1 MVNVGTIM
9 DNIKAVLDA
18 DSTLDTLLSVVG
30 SGSKVIVGAEL
41 PSNAAPPLINLVDM
55 TEGVIDP
62 DTAWT
67 EIVLGVVVR
76 VENKLENLPN
86 YTAIGSIGS
95 RINVLID
102 SQELSGARGVLY
114 TGAMQLTSDLEHD
127 GLSMKQYRFRIL
139 GL

>member
-18 DSTLDTLLSVVG
+18 DSTLDTLLGVVG

-55 TEGVIDP
+55 TESVTDP

-67 EIVLGVVVR
+67 EIILGVVVR
-76 VENKLENLPN
+76 AENKAENLPN
-86 YTAIGSIGS
+86 YTAIGSIGN
-95 RINVLID
+95 RINTLLD
-102 SQELSGARGVLY
+102 SQELSGARAVLY
-114 TGAMQLTSDLEHD
+114 TGAMQMTPDLEHD
-127 GLSMKQYRFRIL
+127 GVSMKQYRYAIL